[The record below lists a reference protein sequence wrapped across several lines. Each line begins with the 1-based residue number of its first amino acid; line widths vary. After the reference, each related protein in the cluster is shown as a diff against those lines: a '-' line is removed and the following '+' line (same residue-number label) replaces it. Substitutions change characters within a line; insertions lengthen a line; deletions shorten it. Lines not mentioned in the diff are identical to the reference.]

1 MYPEN
6 EQPPSAPEHGALEE
20 REPQLQPRIYVASLS
35 DYNAG
40 RLHGTWLDATG
51 DAEELTTGVDDMLT
65 RSPETHAEEWAIHDY
80 EGFGPLRLSEYES
93 LDAISRIAGGIATH
107 GPAFA
112 HWAAIAGTAPEDL
125 DNFDDAYLGHADSI
139 EAYAEELVDD
149 LGYTDLIDRAIP
161 EHLQPYV
168 RFDIEAFGHDL
179 ELSGDVTTSEG
190 DGGVYLFTHT

>member
-1 MYPEN
+1 MHPKH
-6 EQPPSAPEHGALEE
+6 EQPNTAPEQSALEE
-20 REPQLQPRIYVASLS
+20 REPRLQPRIYVASLS

-51 DAEELTTGVDDMLT
+51 DTEQLATGINDMLA
-65 RSPETHAEEWAIHDY
+65 RSPEPGAEEWAIHDY

-93 LDAISRIAGGIATH
+93 IDTIARIAGGIAAH

-112 HWAAIAGTAPEDL
+112 HWAAIAGTATDDL
-125 DNFDDAYLGHADSI
+125 DSFDDAYLGHAESI
-139 EAYAEELVDD
+139 EAYAEALVDD

-168 RFDIEAFGHDL
+168 RFDIEGFSRDL

-190 DGGVYLFTHT
+190 DGGVYLFSHI

>member
-1 MYPEN
+1 MHPEH
-6 EQPPSAPEHGALEE
+6 EQPTSAPEPGALEE
-20 REPQLQPRIYVASLS
+20 REPRSQPRIYVASLS

-51 DAEELTTGVDDMLT
+51 DTEALAAGVNDMLA
-65 RSPETHAEEWAIHDY
+65 RSPEPGAEEWAIHDY

-93 LDAISRIAGGIATH
+93 LDTIARIAGGIADH

-112 HWAAIAGTAPEDL
+112 HWAAIAGTATEEL
-125 DNFDDAYLGHADSI
+125 DRFDDAYLGHAESI
-139 EAYAEELVDD
+139 EAYAEALVDD
-149 LGYTDLIDRAIP
+149 LGYADLIERAIP
-161 EHLQPYV
+161 ELLQPYV
-168 RFDIEAFGHDL
+168 RFDIEAFAHDL